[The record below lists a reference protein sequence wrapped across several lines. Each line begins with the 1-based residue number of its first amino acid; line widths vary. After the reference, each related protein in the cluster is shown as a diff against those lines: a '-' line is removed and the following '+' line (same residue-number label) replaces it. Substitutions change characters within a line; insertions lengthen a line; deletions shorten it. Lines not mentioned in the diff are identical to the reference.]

1 MQVKINRP
9 IMLGGKTY
17 TKGVH
22 DVQVPDGERW
32 FFDALLAS
40 GAVECLQKAT
50 ETPQRAPKE
59 PVATTAAPVEEKPR
73 KRAKR
78 GA

>member
-9 IMLGGKTY
+9 IMLGGKAY
-17 TKGVH
+17 AKGVH
-22 DVQVPDGERW
+22 DVTVPDGERW
-32 FFDALLAS
+32 FFDALVA
-40 GAVECLQKAT
+40 GGQIECLSKAT
-50 ETPQRAPKE
+50 ETPQEPQTAPDE
-59 PVATTAAPVEEKPR
+59 PTHAPEAEKPR